1 MPKARKA
8 EYGNWVSRE
17 LLRKAAVLRM
27 GAREVRFVDT
37 SRTPYVRGAPKLPF
51 MIGTPGLIYGIKG

>member
-1 MPKARKA
+1 
-8 EYGNWVSRE
+8 
-17 LLRKAAVLRM
+17 M

-37 SRTPYVRGAPKLPF
+37 SRTPYVRGALKLPF